1 MTGQAGQNYF
11 FKVARTSPGWEVKL
25 DCVDNSC
32 GSSQSLSGLENGT
45 YSILLFNSNW
55 QRVCE
60 EVIITMTGGAL
71 TSTDRSKP
79 STTNIAEQKEFYKV
93 PTPINIYPNPAK
105 YLLTFDLSGY
115 TSEAIDIQVIGI
127 NGTILKALHLTAD
140 HASRH
145 QMDVSD
151 LVNGIY
157 QVEFTIENTL
167 YKTSKRVVIAR

>member
-1 MTGQAGQNYF
+1 
-11 FKVARTSPGWEVKL
+11 
-25 DCVDNSC
+25 
-32 GSSQSLSGLENGT
+32 
-45 YSILLFNSNW
+45 
-55 QRVCE
+55 
-60 EVIITMTGGAL
+60 MTGGAL

-127 NGTILKALHLTAD
+127 NGTILKALHLTD
-140 HASRH
+140 HASRY

-157 QVEFTIENTL
+157 QVQLTTKNTNYQVL
-167 YKTSKRVVIAR
+167 KRVVIAR